1 MDILSNEQ
9 IIAMAV
15 AAIAEM
21 TGSDVKDLRVV
32 SFKEIGVSPL
42 QKYLSE
48 NKVSFKKYT
57 LEDEAI

>member
-9 IIAMAV
+9 IIAMSV
-15 AAIAEM
+15 AAIAEQ
-21 TGSDVKDLRVV
+21 TGSDVRDLRVV

-42 QKYLSE
+42 QKYL
-48 NKVSFKKYT
+48 NDHKLNFKKYT